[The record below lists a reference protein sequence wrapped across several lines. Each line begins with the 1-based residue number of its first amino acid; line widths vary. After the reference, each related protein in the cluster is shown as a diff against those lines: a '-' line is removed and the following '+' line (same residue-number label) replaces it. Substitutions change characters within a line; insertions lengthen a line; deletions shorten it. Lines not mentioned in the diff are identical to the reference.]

1 MAETYTASEFYKK
14 VNDDLDFDYKDAA
27 ILICAILIACIGLN
41 MNSIPTI
48 IGAMLISPLM
58 TPILAI
64 GISGSVNSL
73 PLFKK
78 ALKMLAMEIGV
89 SLTISVLYFWL
100 SPISYASEQILA
112 RTSPTVWDVLIAFIG
127 GLAGIIG
134 AQKKDGGNIIPGVA
148 IATALMPPLCTVGYA
163 IAVGNMDYFLGSS
176 YLFLINVVFII
187 FSTILGFSWTG
198 LSKRMR
204 QERPVHKKYQIYVSL
219 ALLAFILP
227 SLFSAGTMVSDSYR
241 RLTMTRFIETELA
254 DATVVNR
261 QYDAASQTLHL
272 LLYSEQEVDLQELEE
287 AKAAYGLGAIKLDV
301 QRVSNQDGLSTE
313 ELLGILE
320 EKLANQ
326 TIEDKVSGKETNK
339 KQTDQ
344 SGTTEKEKKKHD
356 R

>member
-1 MAETYTASEFYKK
+1 MAKTYTASEFYKK
-14 VNDDLDFDYKDAA
+14 VNDDLEFDYKDAA

-41 MNSIPTI
+41 MNSIPTV

-64 GISGSVNSL
+64 GISGSVYSL

-78 ALKMLAMEIGV
+78 ALRMLAMEVGV
-89 SLTISVLYFWL
+89 SLAISVLYFWL
-100 SPISYASEQILA
+100 SPISYASEQIIA
-112 RTSPTVWDVLIAFIG
+112 RTSPTVWDVLIALIG

-187 FSTILGFSWTG
+187 LSTILGFSWTG
-198 LSKRMR
+198 LSKRIR
-204 QERPVHKKYQIYVSL
+204 QERQVARKYQIWFSI
-219 ALLAFILP
+219 ALFLFMLP
-227 SLFSAGTMVSDSYR
+227 SLISAGTMVRDSYQ
-241 RLTMTRFIETELA
+241 RLMLNQFVNEELA
-254 DATVVNR
+254 AVTVVSR
-261 QYDAASQTLHL
+261 QYDAATKTLKL
-272 LLYSEQEVDLQELEE
+272 LIYGENPVEVDSLEGELED
-287 AKAAYGLGAIKLDV
+287 YGLKGIQLKV
-301 QRVSNQDGLSTE
+301 EQVSNQDKLSTE
-313 ELLGILE
+313 DLLAILE

-326 TIEDKVSGKETNK
+326 TVEDQVSESDTNQKNTDSSKKEQKN
-339 KQTDQ
+339 
-344 SGTTEKEKKKHD
+344 D